1 MSSTQFNI
9 FRSFGLAGMGIII
22 LAIVYSSL
30 RYCGK
35 RGERF
40 SLLNHF
46 ISELGERGVSRDA
59 WAFNAG
65 LILGGLAAT
74 VFVIGLGIG
83 FGSILGWL
91 GMAAGIIATLGVT
104 AVGIFPMDNLDAHV
118 VAASTYFRGGLA
130 MVFFFGLAIL
140 FQPAG
145 RTFVPAMTNLLS
157 LLAFLAYG
165 SFLVLP
171 AFQKAKEKPANPLD
185 PQQVA
190 ERPKVWALPL
200 LEWTVF
206 FSTVAWLLGMA
217 LLAQV

>member
-1 MSSTQFNI
+1 MSSVPFHV
-9 FRSFGLAGMGIII
+9 FRSFGLVGVAIIV

-30 RYCGK
+30 RYRGK
-35 RGERF
+35 QGERF

-46 ISELGERGVSRDA
+46 ISELGERGVSQGA

-65 LILGGLAAT
+65 LILGGVAAT
-74 VFVIGLGIG
+74 VFVIGLGIA
-83 FGSILGWL
+83 FGSVLGWL
-91 GMAAGIIATLGVT
+91 GTVAGIVTTLGVT
-104 AVGIFPMDNLDAHV
+104 AVGIFPMDNLNAHV
-118 VAASTYFRGGLA
+118 VAASTYFRAGLA

-165 SFLVLP
+165 SFLLLP
-171 AFQKAKEKPANPLD
+171 AMKKPGPKPANPLD
-185 PQQVA
+185 PQQVT
-190 ERPKVWALPL
+190 ERPKIWALPV
-200 LEWTVF
+200 LEWAVF
-206 FSTVAWLLGMA
+206 FSTVAWLLGIA